1 MATNAT
7 SSVDTLTDLS
17 HLALLEVAGADAQS
31 FLHSQLTLDLRDFAG
46 DSAALT
52 AWCSPKGRVLATF
65 ILFRLD
71 DAFYL
76 ALAADLAARI
86 CARLKL
92 FVLRARVSITDRSAE
107 YARLGVS
114 GLNSPELLR
123 VRACL
128 SAAPPARAWELT
140 AGSGMAA
147 IRLPG
152 AQPRFLLAGGFK
164 NLQCLRRDLQ
174 NACRAADT
182 QAWLL
187 QDIEAGVPMIESAT
201 SDQFLPQMLD
211 LDRLGGLSF
220 DKGCYP
226 GQEVIARLRY
236 RGAVK
241 QRLHRGYMRESMLPA
256 AGTPLYASGQA
267 EQLGTVLCAAPDA
280 VGGTAL
286 LAVAN
291 LEAAARFLLH
301 AGSIDGP
308 AIDFVPVSAHA

>member
-1 MATNAT
+1 MASNAT
-7 SSVDTLTDLS
+7 SEVDTLIDLS

-31 FLHSQLTLDLRDFAG
+31 FLHSQLTLDLRDFAR
-46 DSAALT
+46 DSAALA

-76 ALAADLAARI
+76 ALAANLAARI

-123 VRACL
+123 TCL
-128 SAAPPARAWELT
+128 SAAPPARAWEVT
-140 AGSGMAA
+140 ADSRMAA

-152 AQPRFLLAGGFK
+152 AQPRFLLAGGLK
-164 NLQCLRRDLQ
+164 DLQDLHRDLQ
-174 NACRAADT
+174 NACRVADT

-187 QDIEAGVPMIESAT
+187 QDIESGMPMIESAT

-241 QRLHRGYMRESMLPA
+241 QRLHCGRMRESMLLA
-256 AGTPLYASGQA
+256 AGTPLYASGQG
-267 EQLGTVLCAAPDA
+267 EQLGTILCAAPD
-280 VGGTAL
+280 VIGGTAL

-291 LEAAARFLLH
+291 LEAAARAPLH

-308 AIDFVPVSAHA
+308 AIDFAPVSAHA

>member
-7 SSVDTLTDLS
+7 YEVDTLIDLS
-17 HLALLEVAGADAQS
+17 HIALLEVAGADAQS
-31 FLHSQLTLDLRDFAG
+31 FLHSQMTLDLRDFAD
-46 DSAALT
+46 DSAALA

-65 ILFRLD
+65 TLFRLD
-71 DAFYL
+71 NAFFL

-92 FVLRARVSITDRSAE
+92 FVLRARVNITERIAE
-107 YARLGVS
+107 YGQLGLS
-114 GLNSPELLR
+114 GPNSPELL
-123 VRACL
+123 RACL
-128 SAAPPARAWELT
+128 SAAPPARIWQVA
-140 AGSGMAA
+140 ADSGMAA

-152 AQPRFLLAGGFK
+152 AQPRFMLAGRFEA
-164 NLQCLRRDLQ
+164 LQRLRRELQ
-174 NACRAADT
+174 NACRVADM

-187 QDIEAGVPMIESAT
+187 QDIEAGMPMIESAT

-226 GQEVIARLRY
+226 GQEIIARLRY
-236 RGAVK
+236 RGEVK
-241 QRLHRGYMRESMLPA
+241 QCLHRGRMRQVTLLA
-256 AGTPLYASGQA
+256 TGTPLYAPSHG
-267 EQLGTVLCAAPDA
+267 EQFGTVLCAAQDA

-291 LEAAARFLLH
+291 LEAAARAPLH